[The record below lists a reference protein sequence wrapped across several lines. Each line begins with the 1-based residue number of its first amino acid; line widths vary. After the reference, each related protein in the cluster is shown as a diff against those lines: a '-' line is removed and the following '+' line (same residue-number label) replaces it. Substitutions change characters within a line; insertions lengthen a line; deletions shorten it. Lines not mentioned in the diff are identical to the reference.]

1 LSAETDERKM
11 NRLLLFI
18 LLFSSTQTFSQRIS
32 VAATASDQSILIGE
46 QFQLTLGVSAPVN
59 QKVDWFDIKDL
70 PHFEILNRSKID
82 SQVNGNKKMLVQTLT
97 LTSWDSGQW
106 QLPRFSLPR
115 SNRTQPIPVTVSF
128 SNFDPKQ
135 PYHDV
140 KDILEVNRPGQIKWY
155 WYLVGLVLLAGL
167 FLLLFPRKKKK
178 KEEVLSDG
186 AYKKALTR
194 LEALK
199 KKNIAEQDA
208 KLFYTELIDI
218 FREYLHRR
226 QNIQSFSKTT
236 EDLGRQ
242 IGQLQIPKRDYQ
254 QLLEVLQLSDFVKF
268 ARYQPASSEHAESYD
283 VIKKSIISIENIK
296 TEEKQKE
303 RISSL

>member
-1 LSAETDERKM
+1 M

-18 LLFSSTQTFSQRIS
+18 LILLSTTRVFSQKIA
-32 VAATASDQSILIGE
+32 VAATVSDQSILIGE

-59 QKVDWFDIKDL
+59 QKIDWFELKDL

-82 SQVNGNKKMLVQTLT
+82 SQVNGNKKMLTQTLT

-106 QLPRFSLPR
+106 QLPRFALPR
-115 SNRTQPIPVTVSF
+115 TNRTKPITITVSF

-140 KDILEVNRPGQIKWY
+140 KDILEVNRPGQVKWY
-155 WYLVGLVLLAGL
+155 WYIVGLVLVVGL
-167 FLLLFPRKKKK
+167 FLLLFPGKKKK

-186 AYKKALTR
+186 AYKKAITQ
-194 LEALK
+194 LEALR
-199 KKNIAEQDA
+199 KKNIAEQDV

-226 QNIQSFSKTT
+226 KSIQSFSKTT
-236 EDLGRQ
+236 EDLGKQ
-242 IGQLQIPKRDYQ
+242 IGQLQMPKGEYQ
-254 QLLEVLQLSDFVKF
+254 QLLDVLQLSDFVKF
-268 ARYQPASSEHAESYD
+268 ARYRPSSAENGASYD
-283 VIKKSIISIENIK
+283 VIKKSIITIENIK
-296 TEEKQKE
+296 TEEKQREGNEQLVSKY
-303 RISSL
+303 